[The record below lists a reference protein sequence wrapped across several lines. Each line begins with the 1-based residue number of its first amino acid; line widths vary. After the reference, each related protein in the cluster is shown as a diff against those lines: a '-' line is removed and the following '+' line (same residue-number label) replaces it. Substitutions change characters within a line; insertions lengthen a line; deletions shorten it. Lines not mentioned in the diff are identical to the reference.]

1 MGLRFAP
8 RLLGSRVQDL
18 SVTPSCLPGCKSLS
32 FLSPQYSGLWDLMV
46 IGWWLGGGSPGFG
59 TEICPQSSVRSG
71 AQCQG
76 CRPRLADLSCLGM
89 VRRQPV
95 PFLPEGRITQL
106 DIWVEAS
113 FPRSRFRMPTNPA
126 SSPKIFT
133 QRSYSSV
140 FSQPEV
146 SVDWARCQGPSSRSY
161 SSRGSSA
168 MQTSPRNQ
176 EDQPSPGSGPW
187 GPPLS

>member
-8 RLLGSRVQDL
+8 RLLRSRVQDL

-46 IGWWLGGGSPGFG
+46 VGWWLGGGSPGFG
-59 TEICPQSSVRSG
+59 TELCPQSSVRSG

-76 CRPRLADLSCLGM
+76 CRPRLADLSCLEM

-113 FPRSRFRMPTNPA
+113 FPRSRLTMPT
-126 SSPKIFT
+126 
-133 QRSYSSV
+133 QLHHLR
-140 FSQPEV
+140 
-146 SVDWARCQGPSSRSY
+146 SSRRDLIPQY
-161 SSRGSSA
+161 SASLRSLWTGPDA
-168 MQTSPRNQ
+168 KTPRREVILQ
-176 EDQPSPGSGPW
+176 EVA
-187 GPPLS
+187 L